1 MVRGKN
7 KGTTGRNL
15 ANGKWGKKQPIRD
28 FFILTVIS
36 VCINI
41 KLCTVFTLSYRD
53 KFLLGI
59 PLLQIR
65 VCSQVFRWCCQPPP
79 SCSCSSLP
87 ARRGRC
93 THSRLPRRRG
103 RRGRGRQGGGRAL
116 SPPLSR
122 HTPPRH
128 GERTGEPSSSSSSLP
143 ARRWRSTRTRRSSQT
158 TGSPLLNRKIY
169 FYIFS
174 SELVS
179 IYIIY

>member
-1 MVRGKN
+1 M
-7 KGTTGRNL
+7 TDTS
-15 ANGKWGKKQPIRD
+15 AY
-28 FFILTVIS
+28 
-36 VCINI
+36 INI
-41 KLCTVFTLSYRD
+41 KLCSTVFTLSYRD
-53 KFLLGI
+53 KFLLDI

-87 ARRGRC
+87 AHRESC
-93 THSRLPRRRG
+93 SHSRLPRRRG
-103 RRGRGRQGGGRAL
+103 RRGRGRQAGGRAL
-116 SPPLSR
+116 SPPRSR

-143 ARRWRSTRTRRSSQT
+143 ARRWRSRMTRRSSLT

-174 SELVS
+174 SELDS
-179 IYIIY
+179 IYIFIYLDKTKNTLSPATDIAPHVFQ